1 MSEPLSKQ
9 ELYHLL
15 VVSVIDSHITRA
27 VYINELKEVPNEID
41 VLHRYVDIYNKA
53 EEYYMTTLEYA
64 KKAGFVDESLAS
76 SILEDKSWMPDD
88 VNIIQDWYNNCTEE
102 DRIGKMLVS
111 AHSHI
116 LHASSQLAY
125 ATDIVNEVPD
135 NLREDDRDIKDCYA
149 QFECYLRKSV
159 FVTTLAVKRIFAG
172 SSNSKYVVADLE
184 QAIKYNLSFDPK
196 NVVNLYLG
204 LAPKLVVFGTCPQTQ
219 V

>member
-9 ELYHLL
+9 ELHHLL
-15 VVSVIDSHITRA
+15 GVSVTDSHITRA

-41 VLHRYVDIYNKA
+41 VLHRHIDIYKKA
-53 EEYYMTTLEYA
+53 KEYHKTTLEYA

-102 DRIGKMLVS
+102 DRIDKMLVS

-116 LHASSQLAY
+116 LHALSQLTY

-135 NLREDDRDIKDCYA
+135 NLREDHRDIEDCYA
-149 QFECYLRKSV
+149 QFERYLRKSV
-159 FVTTLAVKRIFAG
+159 FVTTLAVNWIFAG
-172 SSNSKYVVADLE
+172 SSNSTYVVAGLE
-184 QAIKYNLSFDPK
+184 QTLEYKLSYDPAT
-196 NVVNLYLG
+196 VVDLYLG
-204 LAPKLVVFGTCPQTQ
+204 LAPKRKSDKSN
-219 V
+219 